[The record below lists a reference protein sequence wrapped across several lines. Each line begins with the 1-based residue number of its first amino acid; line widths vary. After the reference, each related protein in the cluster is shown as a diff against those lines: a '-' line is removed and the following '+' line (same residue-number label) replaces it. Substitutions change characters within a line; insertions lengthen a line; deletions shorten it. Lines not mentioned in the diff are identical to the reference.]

1 MAFFEGDEGAR
12 YFNCFYWRNKDG
24 LVTGMFYELSGKT
37 AYWLSVLYKAI
48 SCAAIILFVVELF
61 LPVLLARLN
70 VNERDF
76 VFIIFFIFDSAIVL
90 PLALALVRQRKIFLE
105 KKRVILDKKL
115 SVAVYLCVIFL
126 PVNYTIAM
134 IWRAFFDTPSPLLF
148 FAIIMTVLSMV
159 GAIFRLR
166 QMKKMPSI

>member
-1 MAFFEGDEGAR
+1 M
-12 YFNCFYWRNKDG
+12 
-24 LVTGMFYELSGKT
+24 
-37 AYWLSVLYKAI
+37 
-48 SCAAIILFVVELF
+48 ELF

-70 VNERDF
+70 VDERDF
-76 VFIIFFIFDSAIVL
+76 VFVIFFIFDSAIVP

-126 PVNYTIAM
+126 PVNCTIAM